1 MDLFNVLTY
10 LNKLSLV
17 AFFITAI
24 VLIYQVVIMK
34 RNNNKKNPTPIIPN
48 FNENMAIPVKNFTT
62 INEEKLIHKTQPMPK
77 NIFFPIIGITIICL
91 ILVIYLITK
100 QNKQVNIVVNT
111 NKIAPTLV
119 VKKSISPTITQPSV
133 SLSPASATIPTGIP
147 KPSISPSPTSAA
159 IPTRIPTTFNNETVI
174 AYITPKD
181 QSVEVTPTSS
191 STTSPTKTTTLPL
204 TGAIENSLIVTVI
217 SGFLVV
223 LAFVF

>member
-24 VLIYQVVIMK
+24 VLIYQVIIMK
-34 RNNNKKNPTPIIPN
+34 RDNNKKSSTPVIPN
-48 FNENMAIPVKNFTT
+48 FNENMVVPVKNFTS

-100 QNKQVNIVVNT
+100 QNKQVDIVVDT
-111 NKIAPTLV
+111 NKIAPTTQP
-119 VKKSISPTITQPSV
+119 SISP
-133 SLSPASATIPTGIP
+133 SPASAAIPTGIP
-147 KPSISPSPTSAA
+147 KPSISPSPTSVA
-159 IPTRIPTTFNNETVI
+159 IPTRIPTTYNNETVI

-181 QSVEVTPTSS
+181 QLVENTPTISF
-191 STTSPTKTTTLPL
+191 TASPTKTGTLPL

-217 SGFLVV
+217 SGFLIV